1 MAELEK
7 AQETTSAPPY
17 GSPNPPPPG
26 QPYNQQTAPSQPPPQ
41 QLLTVQ
47 PQPPPLTGVHYYTQA
62 YPAVSGAG
70 KYSEGRTC
78 HSHSHYPSPHTTQPQ
93 VVLAQ
98 PQMPIVATQQTL
110 ARPTDTKLP
119 KYAFVTSVVATII
132 FTVLFWLPGLL
143 CLVPATVMSIMV
155 SSARTHTHT
164 HTHTRA
170 HARTHTPPLPLHTGP
185 QQKGGQQT
193 EGGQTFQH
201 HQFHPCADICH
212 ILSPLGYHGDPCLYV
227 RLPL

>member
-1 MAELEK
+1 MQNSNSDLHTRLRADYSTEDFSTARSRETAEVK

-26 QPYNQQTAPSQPPPQ
+26 QPYNQQTAPTQPLPQ

-98 PQMPIVATQQTL
+98 PQMPIVATQQILT
-110 ARPTDTKLP
+110 RPTDTKLP

-132 FTVLFWLPGLL
+132 LSVLWSPGR
-143 CLVPATVMSIMV
+143 S
-155 SSARTHTHT
+155 
-164 HTHTRA
+164 
-170 HARTHTPPLPLHTGP
+170 
-185 QQKGGQQT
+185 
-193 EGGQTFQH
+193 
-201 HQFHPCADICH
+201 
-212 ILSPLGYHGDPCLYV
+212 
-227 RLPL
+227 